1 MNELSHW
8 QIDPVHSNIEFEV
21 PHMGFSLFKGKFNH
35 VEGTVAW
42 NETDFDSAKIDAKID
57 TKTVTAFGE
66 GLYNAIVG
74 NDFLQSDKHPHLVF
88 KSTKISGQGDSAKIE
103 GELTIRGVTRP
114 VTLTAKKL
122 GKANN
127 PFARKPMVAFRAEG
141 ELNRGDYG
149 IVWNVPLDNGG
160 KYLGETVKM
169 VLNVELLQQ
178 PQS

>member
-1 MNELSHW
+1 MSSLTQW

-35 VEGTVAW
+35 VEGSVWW
-42 NETDFDSAKIDAKID
+42 NEADFDSAKVEAKID

-74 NDFLQSDKHPHLVF
+74 NDFLQSEQHPHLVF
-88 KSTKISGQGDSAKIE
+88 KSTKVTGNGEGATLE

-114 VTLTAKKL
+114 ITLRAQRL

-160 KYLGETVKM
+160 MYLGEKVKLS
-169 VLNVELLQQ
+169 LNVELLQQ
-178 PQS
+178 PST